1 MKMTRAFGIVGL
13 LSMVFAACNDGEEQA
28 KLAQAKSEASAK
40 AAAEELEA
48 SQKAQALREQRNAD
62 ARAEPVRAEARAA
75 IRKTLSA
82 SDMKAMDLKERLG
95 KAKAKVKSNAL
106 AASAEYD
113 KRRTAAERD
122 LDVLNTASGPGW
134 DTAKGQIDK
143 DLEALKTGLDAFDK
157 ALGH

>member
-1 MKMTRAFGIVGL
+1 MNRAWCSVGL
-13 LSMVFAACNDGEEQA
+13 LSLAIFACNDVEEQA
-28 KLAQAKSEASAK
+28 KLAQAKGEASAK

-48 SQKAQALREQRNAD
+48 SKKAEALREQRKAD
-62 ARAEPVRAEARAA
+62 AKAEPARAEARAT

-95 KAKAKVKSNAL
+95 KAKSKVKANAL

-122 LDVLNTASGPGW
+122 LELLNTASGPAW
-134 DTAKGQIDK
+134 DTSKAQMDK
-143 DLEALKTGLDAFDK
+143 DLDALKTGLDAFEK